1 MDFNHSDERRMLQD
15 TLHRYL
21 SDNYDASQR
30 ANSVGHAQG
39 FSEKIWSDF
48 AELGVIGALF
58 AEEHGGFGG
67 SGFDI
72 AVVFEELGRF
82 ACVEP
87 LMASGVMSGRLL
99 SELGTEEQKALI
111 GDVID
116 GELKI
121 VPALEEPQSRYD
133 LDVVE
138 TTAERVED
146 GYRLN
151 GTKSVVI
158 GGPSADKLIVSAR
171 GADGLQLFMID
182 ADASGVERY
191 SYPNLDGYHASDIA
205 LVNVVVPASACLGA
219 SEAVLSAL
227 EAARAAGVIA
237 LCAEAVGAMEAAKD
251 LTVEYL
257 RVRTQFGRALGKFQ
271 ALQHRMSTVLIEIEQ
286 ARSALI
292 NVAGHLSAEPF
303 QRDKHVSAA
312 KNLIGRVAQLVC
324 EETIQLHGG
333 IGMTEEYAL
342 GHYAKRLMMIDHQL
356 GDVDYH
362 LERFVGAMQREAA
375 REAMS

>member
-1 MDFNHSDERRMLQD
+1 MDFNHSEERRMLQE

-21 SDNYDASQR
+21 SDNYGSEQRSASV
-30 ANSVGHAQG
+30 SHGQG
-39 FSEKIWSDF
+39 CSEKVWSDF

-58 AEEHGGFGG
+58 AEADGGFGG
-67 SGFDI
+67 GGFDI
-72 AVVFEELGRF
+72 AVVFEELGRV

-87 LMASGVMSGRLL
+87 LMVSGVMAGHLL
-99 SELGTEEQKALI
+99 SALGSDAQKAMI
-111 GDVID
+111 RGVIAGD
-116 GELKI
+116 LKI
-121 VPALEEPQSRYD
+121 VSALEEPQSRYD
-133 LDVVE
+133 LDAVE
-138 TTAERVED
+138 TKAERIDD

-171 GADGLQLFMID
+171 GDEGLLLFVVD
-182 ADASGVERY
+182 ADAAGVERY

-205 LVNVVVPASACLGA
+205 LVDVEVPASARLGA
-219 SEAVLSAL
+219 LRAVLPAL
-227 EAARAAGVIA
+227 EATRAAGVVA

-292 NVAGHLSAEPF
+292 NVAGHQSAEPSL
-303 QRDKHVSAA
+303 RNKHVSAA

-362 LERFVGAMQREAA
+362 LERFVGAMQAEAVQ
-375 REAMS
+375 EISG

>member
-1 MDFNHSDERRMLQD
+1 MNFKHSEERRMLQD
-15 TLHRYL
+15 TLSRYL
-21 SDNYDASQR
+21 TNTYTADQR
-30 ANSVGHAQG
+30 SACVSSAQG
-39 FSEKIWSDF
+39 SNEQVWSEL

-58 AEEHGGFGG
+58 GEEHDGFGG

-87 LMASGVMSGRLL
+87 LMASGVMGGQLL
-99 SELGTEEQKALI
+99 STLGSKAQKAHITDLI
-111 GDVID
+111 AGK
-116 GELKI
+116 LKV

-133 LDVVE
+133 LDAVE
-138 TTAERVED
+138 TTAEQTAE

-158 GGPSADKLIVSAR
+158 GAPSADKIIVSAR
-171 GADGLQLFMID
+171 TGDGVQLFLVD
-182 ADASGVERY
+182 TDCAGVERY
-191 SYPNLDGYHASDIA
+191 NYPNLDGYHASDIA
-205 LVNVVVPASACLGA
+205 LVNVSVPASACLGTSQDA
-219 SEAVLSAL
+219 LVAL
-227 EAARAAGVIA
+227 EAARAAGVVA
-237 LCAEAVGAMEAAKD
+237 LCAEALGAMEAAKD
-251 LTVEYL
+251 LTIEYL
-257 RVRTQFGRALGKFQ
+257 RVRTQFGRPLGKFQ

-292 NVAGHLSAEPF
+292 NVAGHLSAETSL
-303 QRDKHVSAA
+303 RDKHVFAA

-333 IGMTEEYAL
+333 IGMTEEYSL
-342 GHYAKRLMMIDHQL
+342 NHYAKRLTMIDHQL

-362 LERFVGAMQREAA
+362 LERFVGVMQQEAA
-375 REAMS
+375 AESM

>member
-1 MDFNHSDERRMLQD
+1 MDFNHSEERRMLQD

-21 SDNYDASQR
+21 SDNYDAKQR
-30 ANSVGHAQG
+30 AISVGHVQG
-39 FSEKIWSDF
+39 CSDKIWSDF

-58 AEEHGGFGG
+58 TEEHGGFGG
-67 SGFDI
+67 GGFDI

-87 LMASGVMSGRLL
+87 LMASGVMAGRLL
-99 SELGTEEQKALI
+99 SELGSEEQKALI
-111 GDVID
+111 GDVIR
-116 GELKI
+116 GQLKI

-133 LDVVE
+133 LDAVE
-138 TTAERVED
+138 TTAEPVEG

-171 GADGLQLFMID
+171 DAEGLQLFLVD
-182 ADASGVERY
+182 ADASGMERY

-205 LVNVVVPASACLGA
+205 LVNAVVPASACLGT
-219 SEAVLSAL
+219 SKAVLPAL
-227 EAARAAGVIA
+227 DAARAAGVVA

-251 LTVEYL
+251 LTAEYL

-292 NVAGHLSAEPF
+292 NVAGHLSAEPSLI
-303 QRDKHVSAA
+303 DKHVSAA

-342 GHYAKRLMMIDHQL
+342 GHYAKRLMMMDHQL

>member
-1 MDFNHSDERRMLQD
+1 MDFNHSEERRMLQE

-21 SDNYDASQR
+21 SDNYDSEQRSASV
-30 ANSVGHAQG
+30 SQG
-39 FSEKIWSDF
+39 QGYSEKVWSDF
-48 AELGVIGALF
+48 AELGVIGVLF
-58 AEEHGGFGG
+58 AEADGGFGG
-67 SGFDI
+67 GGFDI
-72 AVVFEELGRF
+72 AVVFEELGRV

-87 LMASGVMSGRLL
+87 LMASGVMAGHLL
-99 SELGTEEQKALI
+99 SALGNDEQKALI
-111 GDVID
+111 EEVIAGD
-116 GELKI
+116 LKI
-121 VPALEEPQSRYD
+121 VSALEEPQSRYD
-133 LDVVE
+133 LDAVE
-138 TTAERVED
+138 TMAERIDD

-171 GADGLQLFMID
+171 GEEGLLLFVVD
-182 ADASGVERY
+182 ADAAGVERY

-205 LVNVVVPASACLGA
+205 LVNVEVPASARLGA
-219 SEAVLSAL
+219 SQVVLPIL
-227 EAARAAGVIA
+227 EAARAAGVVA

-292 NVAGHLSAEPF
+292 NVAGHLSAEPSL
-303 QRDKHVSAA
+303 RDKHVSAA

-362 LERFVGAMQREAA
+362 LERFVGVMQTEAVREI
-375 REAMS
+375 S

>member
-1 MDFNHSDERRMLQD
+1 MDFNHSEERRMLQE

-21 SDNYDASQR
+21 SDNYGSEQRSASI
-30 ANSVGHAQG
+30 SHGQG
-39 FSEKIWSDF
+39 CSGKVWSDF
-48 AELGVIGALF
+48 AELGVIGVLF
-58 AEEHGGFGG
+58 AEEYGGFGG
-67 SGFDI
+67 GGFDI
-72 AVVFEELGRF
+72 AVVFEELGR
-82 ACVEP
+82 AASVEP
-87 LMASGVMSGRLL
+87 LMTSGVMAGHLL
-99 SELGTEEQKALI
+99 SALGSDAQKAMI
-111 GDVID
+111 REVIAGD
-116 GELKI
+116 LKI
-121 VPALEEPQSRYD
+121 VSALEEPQSRYD

-138 TTAERVED
+138 TKAERIDD

-171 GADGLQLFMID
+171 GDEGLLLFVVD
-182 ADASGVERY
+182 ADAAGVERH

-205 LVNVVVPASACLGA
+205 LVNVEVPVSACLGA
-219 SEAVLSAL
+219 SQAVLPAL
-227 EAARAAGVIA
+227 EAARAAGVVA

-292 NVAGHLSAEPF
+292 NVAGHLSAELSL
-303 QRDKHVSAA
+303 RDKHVSAA

-362 LERFVGAMQREAA
+362 LERFVGVMQAEAVREI
-375 REAMS
+375 S

>member
-1 MDFNHSDERRMLQD
+1 MDFNHSEERRMLQE

-21 SDNYDASQR
+21 SDNYGSEQR
-30 ANSVGHAQG
+30 SAAVSHGQG
-39 FSEKIWSDF
+39 YSEKVWSDF

-58 AEEHGGFGG
+58 AEADGGFGG
-67 SGFDI
+67 GGFDI
-72 AVVFEELGRF
+72 AVVFEELGRI

-87 LMASGVMSGRLL
+87 LMASGVMAGHLL
-99 SELGTEEQKALI
+99 SVLGSDAQKVMVGEVIA
-111 GDVID
+111 GD
-116 GELKI
+116 LKV

-133 LDVVE
+133 LDAVE
-138 TTAERVED
+138 TKAEQID
-146 GYRLN
+146 YGYRLN

-158 GGPSADKLIVSAR
+158 GGPSADKLILSAR
-171 GADGLQLFMID
+171 GDEGLLLFVVD
-182 ADASGVERY
+182 ADAAGVERY

-205 LVNVVVPASACLGA
+205 LVNVEVPTSARLGA
-219 SEAVLSAL
+219 SQAVLPAL
-227 EAARAAGVIA
+227 EAARAAGVVA
-237 LCAEAVGAMEAAKD
+237 VCAEAVGAMDAAKD

-292 NVAGHLSAEPF
+292 NVAGHLSAEPSL
-303 QRDKHVSAA
+303 RDKHVSAA

-362 LERFVGAMQREAA
+362 LERFVGVMQAEAA
-375 REAMS
+375 QEIS

>member
-1 MDFNHSDERRMLQD
+1 MDFNHSEERRMLQD

-21 SDNYDASQR
+21 SDNYDAKQW
-30 ANSVGHAQG
+30 ATSVGHVQG
-39 FSEKIWSDF
+39 CSDKIWSDF

-67 SGFDI
+67 GGFDI

-82 ACVEP
+82 VCVEP
-87 LMASGVMSGRLL
+87 LMASGVMAGRLL
-99 SELGTEEQKALI
+99 SELGSEEQKVLI
-111 GDVID
+111 GDVI
-116 GELKI
+116 GGQLKI

-133 LDVVE
+133 LDAVE
-138 TTAERVED
+138 TTAERVEG

-171 GADGLQLFMID
+171 GAEGLQLFLVD
-182 ADASGVERY
+182 AGASGVERY

-205 LVNVVVPASACLGA
+205 LVNAVVPASACLGT
-219 SEAVLSAL
+219 SKAVLPAL
-227 EAARAAGVIA
+227 DAARAAGVVA

-251 LTVEYL
+251 LTAEYL

-292 NVAGHLSAEPF
+292 NVAGHLSAEPSL
-303 QRDKHVSAA
+303 RDKHVSAA

-342 GHYAKRLMMIDHQL
+342 GHYAKRLMMMDHQL

>member
-1 MDFNHSDERRMLQD
+1 MDFNHSDERRMLQE

-21 SDNYDASQR
+21 SDNYGVEQR
-30 ANSVGHAQG
+30 AASVAHSQG
-39 FSEKIWSDF
+39 YSEKVWGDF

-58 AEEHGGFGG
+58 EEADGGFGG

-87 LMASGVMSGRLL
+87 LMASGVMAGRLL
-99 SELGTEEQKALI
+99 SALGSDEQKALI
-111 GDVID
+111 GDVIA
-116 GELKI
+116 GQLKV

-133 LDVVE
+133 LDAVE
-138 TTAERVED
+138 TTAEQVD
-146 GYRLN
+146 GGYRLN
-151 GTKSVVI
+151 GTKSVVM

-171 GADGLQLFMID
+171 CADGLMLFVLD
-182 ADASGVERY
+182 ANANGVERY
-191 SYPNLDGYHASDIA
+191 SYPNLDGYHASDVA
-205 LVNVVVPASACLGA
+205 LVNVEVRSTAVLGA
-219 SEAVLSAL
+219 SEAVLPAL
-227 EAARAAGVIA
+227 EAARAAGVTA

-251 LTVEYL
+251 LTAEYL

-303 QRDKHVSAA
+303 LRDKHVSAA

-324 EETIQLHGG
+324 EESIQLHGG

-342 GHYAKRLMMIDHQL
+342 GHHAKRLMMIDHQL

-362 LERFVGAMQREAA
+362 LERFVGVMQSEAA
-375 REAMS
+375 QERA

>member
-1 MDFNHSDERRMLQD
+1 MDFNHSDERRMLQE

-21 SDNYDASQR
+21 SDNYDVKQR
-30 ANSVGHAQG
+30 AASVAHAQG

-58 AEEHGGFGG
+58 EEADGGFGG
-67 SGFDI
+67 GGFDI

-82 ACVEP
+82 ACTEP
-87 LMASGVMSGRLL
+87 LMASGVMAGRLL
-99 SELGTEEQKALI
+99 SVLGSEEQKALI
-111 GDVID
+111 SAVIA
-116 GELKI
+116 GQLKV
-121 VPALEEPQSRYD
+121 VPALEEPHSRYD
-133 LDVVE
+133 LDAVE
-138 TTAERVED
+138 TTAEQVD
-146 GYRLN
+146 GGYLLN
-151 GTKSVVI
+151 GTKSVVM

-171 GADGLQLFMID
+171 GAEGLMLFVVD
-182 ADASGVERY
+182 TDASGVELY
-191 SYPNLDGYHASDIA
+191 SYPNLDGYHASDVA
-205 LVNVVVPASACLGA
+205 LVNVEVPTSARLGA
-219 SEAVLSAL
+219 TEAVLPAL
-227 EAARAAGVIA
+227 EAARAAGVTA

-251 LTVEYL
+251 LTAEYL

-303 QRDKHVSAA
+303 LRDKHVNAA

-324 EETIQLHGG
+324 EESIQLHGG

-362 LERFVGAMQREAA
+362 LERFVGVMQSEAA
-375 REAMS
+375 QERA

>member
-138 TTAERVED
+138 TTAKRVED

-205 LVNVVVPASACLGA
+205 LVNVALPASACLGA

-227 EAARAAGVIA
+227 EAARATGVIA
-237 LCAEAVGAMEAAKD
+237 LCAEAIGAMEAAK
-251 LTVEYL
+251 
-257 RVRTQFGRALGKFQ
+257 
-271 ALQHRMSTVLIEIEQ
+271 
-286 ARSALI
+286 
-292 NVAGHLSAEPF
+292 
-303 QRDKHVSAA
+303 
-312 KNLIGRVAQLVC
+312 
-324 EETIQLHGG
+324 
-333 IGMTEEYAL
+333 
-342 GHYAKRLMMIDHQL
+342 
-356 GDVDYH
+356 
-362 LERFVGAMQREAA
+362 
-375 REAMS
+375 